1 MKIPAIRSRI
11 GNWTYYTAV
20 LSFEKV
26 SQIIQK
32 VDDEL
37 HHSESLRDQIQRSI
51 TDNFLNIKNYILNQE
66 ERFFNS
72 LVLAVY
78 DGQPQW
84 VEVEMN
90 FGDEY
95 YYNMGFLE
103 LNGNEKIFPV
113 DGQHRVEGIKAA
125 IAENPELAKEEISIL
140 LIGHKK
146 DQEGMQKT
154 RRLFSTLNRYAKPV
168 KLNDIIALDEDDTV
182 AIITRDLLE
191 NSKLF
196 TGKRTSL
203 SEQKGISEFDKY
215 SITSIITLYEAN
227 QELYKYFI
235 RKKYNINPTKI
246 VLYEKKRYRPNE
258 VELNEF
264 KSLCFNFWRD
274 FEESSEDIKKYIS
287 IEIEPAREFRKN
299 ITGGNLLFR
308 PIGLFPFIQAT
319 IDLSQRTNMEFKE
332 IFKGL
337 NKQNLI
343 INEKPWKNV
352 LWNDV
357 EKTMIMGNRSLTKLL
372 LMYKFKPSVL
382 SNNELQNLKKKYG
395 YLIGKEDDIEN
406 CLNEI

>member
-1 MKIPAIRSRI
+1 
-11 GNWTYYTAV
+11 
-20 LSFEKV
+20 
-26 SQIIQK
+26 
-32 VDDEL
+32 
-37 HHSESLRDQIQRSI
+37 
-51 TDNFLNIKNYILNQE
+51 
-66 ERFFNS
+66 
-72 LVLAVY
+72 
-78 DGQPQW
+78 
-84 VEVEMN
+84 
-90 FGDEY
+90 
-95 YYNMGFLE
+95 
-103 LNGNEKIFPV
+103 
-113 DGQHRVEGIKAA
+113 
-125 IAENPELAKEEISIL
+125 
-140 LIGHKK
+140 
-146 DQEGMQKT
+146 
-154 RRLFSTLNRYAKPV
+154 V

>member
-1 MKIPAIRSRI
+1 MKIPAIRSKI
-11 GNWTYYTAV
+11 GNWTYYTSV
-20 LSFEKV
+20 LTFEKV
-26 SQIIQK
+26 SQLVQK

-90 FGDEY
+90 YGDEY
-95 YYNMGFLE
+95 FYNMGFLQ

-125 IAENPELAKEEISIL
+125 IIENPDLAKEEISIL

-182 AIITRDLLE
+182 AIITRELLE
-191 NSKLF
+191 NSRLF

-203 SEQKGISEFDKY
+203 SEQKGISEFDKS

-227 QELYKYFI
+227 QELYKHYVRQKF
-235 RKKYNINPTKI
+235 NINPTKM
-246 VLYEKKRYRPNE
+246 VLYEKKRYRPSDD
-258 VELNEF
+258 ELNDF
-264 KSLCFNFWRD
+264 KSLCFNFWKD
-274 FEESSEDIKKYIS
+274 FEETSLDIEKYINTES
-287 IEIEPAREFRKN
+287 EPAKEFRNN
-299 ITGGNLLFR
+299 INGGNLLFR
-308 PIGLFPFIQAT
+308 PIGFLPFIQAT
-319 IDLSQRTNMEFKE
+319 IDLNRRTNMEFKE
-332 IFKGL
+332 ILKRL

-372 LMYKFKPSVL
+372 LMYKFNPKIL
-382 SNNELQNLKKKYG
+382 SNNEMQNLKKKYG
-395 YLIGKEDDIEN
+395 YLIGKEDDLDN
-406 CLNEI
+406 CLLEI

>member
-1 MKIPAIRSRI
+1 
-11 GNWTYYTAV
+11 
-20 LSFEKV
+20 
-26 SQIIQK
+26 
-32 VDDEL
+32 
-37 HHSESLRDQIQRSI
+37 
-51 TDNFLNIKNYILNQE
+51 LNIKNYILNQE